1 MAEFPNFVYED
12 RDLYDVLAKA
22 TEEDLGM
29 LVGVMLR
36 KLSCSIHGACRDVPS
51 IVNEFQS
58 LGGHTFLTTI
68 RGHGV
73 CYREI
78 VGDVAGKIGVDLS
91 VCQNI
96 AELEWR
102 IIERL
107 IDRIGEKLESMD
119 ADKKKALLEELK
131 KLGIAHEFHSIKDLL
146 LNQGAYQAVRLIII
160 QVIVREF
167 LLKLGIRQAATWA
180 GGRLV
185 TILTGPIGWALGGV
199 WAAIDIA
206 GPAYSVTVPGV
217 LLVAMIRMRLAAEE
231 TARYIGG

>member
-1 MAEFPNFVYED
+1 MAEYPNFVYED

-22 TEEDLGM
+22 TDEELGI
-29 LVGVMLR
+29 LVGLMLR
-36 KLSCSIHGACRDVPS
+36 KLSCSIHGACRDVPA

-58 LGGHTFLTTI
+58 FGGHTFLTPI

-78 VGDVAGKIGVDLS
+78 VGDVAGKIGADLS
-91 VCQNI
+91 GCQNI

-107 IDRIGEKLESMD
+107 IDRTMEKLESMD
-119 ADKKKALLEELK
+119 ADKKKEILEELK
-131 KLGIAHEFHSIKDLL
+131 KLGAGYEFHSLKDLL
-146 LNQGAYQAVRLIII
+146 LNQGAYQAVRMIII

-185 TILTGPIGWALGGV
+185 TILAGPIGWALGGV
-199 WAAIDIA
+199 WAVIDIA

-217 LLVAMIRMRLAAEE
+217 LLVAVIRMRLAAEE

>member
-1 MAEFPNFVYED
+1 
-12 RDLYDVLAKA
+12 
-22 TEEDLGM
+22 
-29 LVGVMLR
+29 
-36 KLSCSIHGACRDVPS
+36 
-51 IVNEFQS
+51 
-58 LGGHTFLTTI
+58 
-68 RGHGV
+68 
-73 CYREI
+73 
-78 VGDVAGKIGVDLS
+78 
-91 VCQNI
+91 
-96 AELEWR
+96 
-102 IIERL
+102 
-107 IDRIGEKLESMD
+107 
-119 ADKKKALLEELK
+119 
-131 KLGIAHEFHSIKDLL
+131 LL